1 MTTICPNDEDDV
13 VHALR
18 RTLWITTSS
27 KISVYS
33 GFQGSVGPI
42 GSLGTLTLH
51 AKTDLG
57 FLVTFTLYLKLSAF
71 VLTSY
76 LFFRCWIRP
85 KKKKIIARCCSCS
98 FLLRVFVFCIR
109 IVVKGVIQF
118 ISMYPPKYRMG
129 TTMLPRHTKS

>member
-27 KISVYS
+27 KISIYS

-42 GSLGTLTLH
+42 GSLGTLAYYKNMH

-76 LFFRCWIRP
+76 LFSAAGSD
-85 KKKKIIARCCSCS
+85 KKKR
-98 FLLRVFVFCIR
+98 
-109 IVVKGVIQF
+109 
-118 ISMYPPKYRMG
+118 
-129 TTMLPRHTKS
+129 

>member
-18 RTLWITTSS
+18 RTPWITTSS

-42 GSLGTLTLH
+42 GSLGTLAYYKNMH

-85 KKKKIIARCCSCS
+85 KKKDNRS
-98 FLLRVFVFCIR
+98 LLFV
-109 IVVKGVIQF
+109 
-118 ISMYPPKYRMG
+118 
-129 TTMLPRHTKS
+129 